1 MVNILI
7 KETDVLFSYG
17 LKYFLKSLFSQ
28 NFNEDIYFI
37 NEYTPDNISIADI
50 IILSLRPGERYTC
63 FPELRLRRRG
73 VIIGIVNEAESA
85 ERSPTCFADIVYVS
99 RRSSLAEMNTTI
111 SLLWRDW
118 LASPHFMQFTDC
130 LSCKCRQM
138 STKQFQIV
146 TQYYEGKSVNEIAI
160 DMGLNYKTVFRHK
173 YQVMNKYNLHSD
185 IELLTF
191 LNVLAQKT
199 T

>member
-63 FPELRLRRRG
+63 FPELRLRRR
-73 VIIGIVNEAESA
+73 SDHRDRQ
-85 ERSPTCFADIVYVS
+85 RS
-99 RRSSLAEMNTTI
+99 
-111 SLLWRDW
+111 
-118 LASPHFMQFTDC
+118 
-130 LSCKCRQM
+130 
-138 STKQFQIV
+138 
-146 TQYYEGKSVNEIAI
+146 
-160 DMGLNYKTVFRHK
+160 
-173 YQVMNKYNLHSD
+173 
-185 IELLTF
+185 
-191 LNVLAQKT
+191 
-199 T
+199 

>member
-1 MVNILI
+1 
-7 KETDVLFSYG
+7 
-17 LKYFLKSLFSQ
+17 
-28 NFNEDIYFI
+28 
-37 NEYTPDNISIADI
+37 
-50 IILSLRPGERYTC
+50 
-63 FPELRLRRRG
+63 
-73 VIIGIVNEAESA
+73 
-85 ERSPTCFADIVYVS
+85 
-99 RRSSLAEMNTTI
+99 MNTTI

-118 LASPHFMQFTDC
+118 LASPHFMQLTDC

-146 TQYYEGKSVNEIAI
+146 TQYYEGRSVNEIAI